1 MRTLERLSELQIGS
15 CTPSRC
21 GRLGMRSSWRVW
33 SGVDTYVRYVQRRE
47 FDRIEIRPVS
57 SGSLLLVSEAARN
70 TLKFDIFSRIRIMQI
85 AKKQKE
91 LSTRAH
97 LFIYVIRSD
106 SVA

>member
-1 MRTLERLSELQIGS
+1 
-15 CTPSRC
+15 
-21 GRLGMRSSWRVW
+21 MRSVGHAKFLESVV
-33 SGVDTYVRYVQRRE
+33 GCGYVRTVCTAPGIRS
-47 FDRIEIRPVS
+47 DTVEIRPVS

-97 LFIYVIRSD
+97 LSIYVIRSD